1 LKSKL
6 LHLEKIS
13 VYLTSLFSILLRY
26 KFDLILNCK
35 VVCGGVDRFF
45 KYRDNESGQVAVI
58 FAMAALPLLALTSVA
73 VEHVQLTSERN
84 AISNGL
90 DAAVLAAANNNA
102 ITISEKDDYAKTYF
116 IANYDGDIPLELA
129 SNIESDRVRLS
140 AKGEM
145 DLTLGKILGIN
156 NPTMIETSAA
166 TIANENT
173 ICLMSLNETSAES
186 ILFDGGIEYRSPS
199 CAVYS
204 NSVNSSA
211 IMSRSRTVPTAKS
224 FCAVGGLKGDF
235 LPYAKGE
242 CAPLAD
248 PYANLV
254 PPEIPSDC
262 NTPYEELIEIKDVR
276 SDNLREIDIADAQAR
291 LLHAFDVLQETE
303 SLSAAFQ
310 AFQNYTTTPIYDED
324 LKDTIDVSDNRTGS
338 QVNILPGT
346 FCGGLT
352 VDGIDVDF
360 LPGEYIIKDGPLSFI
375 NGAEARANDVTFV
388 LSGKGSVL
396 NIQSKSKVKLKA
408 PSQGERKGLA
418 VMEAIDPKA
427 PGNQTYENRTS
438 LIAEGGSLEVLGTIY
453 LPKQKLE
460 ILGQNTSIGS
470 LAPATSFIADRLH
483 ISGGV
488 GAKMTIEV
496 DHQSAGVPPILP
508 RAEDGARLVE

>member
-1 LKSKL
+1 M
-6 LHLEKIS
+6 I
-13 VYLTSLFSILLRY
+13 RG
-26 KFDLILNCK
+26 LNYWK
-35 VVCGGVDRFF
+35 ND
-45 KYRDNESGQVAVI
+45 SGQVAVI
-58 FAMAALPLLALTSVA
+58 FAIAALPLLALTSVA
-73 VEHVQLTSERN
+73 VEHVQMTAERN

-102 ITISEKDDYAKTYF
+102 ITDAEKDDYAKTYF
-116 IANYDGDIPLELA
+116 LANYTGDIALDLT
-129 SNIESDRVRLS
+129 SNLDSERVRLS
-140 AKGEM
+140 ASGEM
-145 DLTLGKILGIN
+145 ELKLGKILGIS
-156 NPTMIETSAA
+156 NPSMSETSAA

-173 ICLMSLNETSAES
+173 ICLMALSETSAES
-186 ILFDGGIEYRSPS
+186 ILFEGGIEYKSPS

-204 NSVNSSA
+204 NSVNSNA
-211 IMSRSRTVPTAKS
+211 IMSRSRTIPTAKS
-224 FCAVGGLKGDF
+224 FCAVGGLTGDF

-248 PYANLV
+248 PYENLV
-254 PPEIPSDC
+254 SPEIPTDC
-262 NTPYEELIEIKDVR
+262 NTPFEELIVIKDKR
-276 SDNLREIDIADAQAR
+276 LAASRQLAIDETRGR
-291 LLHAFDVLQETE
+291 LLHAFSVFQETE
-303 SLSAAFQ
+303 SLGAAVQ

-324 LKDTIDVSDNRTGS
+324 LKETIDVSDNRTGS
-338 QVNILPGT
+338 DVDIYPGT

-352 VDGIDVDF
+352 VDGIEVDF

-375 NGAEARANDVTFV
+375 NGADARANGVTFV
-388 LSGKGSVL
+388 LSGQGAVL
-396 NIQSKSKVKLKA
+396 NIQSQSKLKLKA
-408 PSQGERKGLA
+408 PSHGARKGLA
-418 VMEAIDPKA
+418 VMEAIDRNA
-427 PGNQTYENRTS
+427 PGNQTYEDKSS